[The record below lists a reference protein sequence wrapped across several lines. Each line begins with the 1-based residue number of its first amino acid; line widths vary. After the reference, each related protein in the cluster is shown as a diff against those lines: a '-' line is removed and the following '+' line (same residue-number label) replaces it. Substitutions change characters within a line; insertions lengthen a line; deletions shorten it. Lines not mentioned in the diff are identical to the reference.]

1 MKRFFVAATA
11 FLLVLSIFMKVPS
24 AFSEDKGSKLRIG
37 YVESEEYNYYP
48 YQLSYTF
55 SGLKRL
61 GVINLDT
68 EIDPKT
74 SNSREIWNNICDNYH
89 SDRIE
94 LVRKFYFNMK
104 DMDKKDYAKF
114 INSEDV
120 DLVIVMGTV
129 AGKYFADYET
139 RNKFMVFAAAD
150 PVASGITKSETER
163 YKDNA
168 FAHIDK
174 ARFERQIKACYKML
188 NFKKIGVVYQDTP
201 EAYVYS
207 AIEPLKNAS
216 KELNFEIIEE
226 HVDEAKDDQD
236 YARYYSDLK
245 KAYKNLAR
253 KGIDTL
259 YITTATIQEEKLL
272 ELLEP
277 DIYKNNIY
285 TIAQS
290 NERQVELGAMI
301 GVTILDTFEQ
311 GYFGAEQI
319 KAYLDGTPFNQLE
332 QVNDG
337 TPKMYINYD
346 IAKRLG
352 FKVNLSDLLIMDA
365 IYKL

>member
-1 MKRFFVAATA
+1 MKKFFAAFAA
-11 FLLVLSIFMKVPS
+11 FLLVFSMFIKVPQV
-24 AFSEDKGSKLRIG
+24 FSQDKDSKLRIG
-37 YVESEEYNYYP
+37 YVESEEFIYYP
-48 YQLSYTF
+48 YQLLYTF
-55 SGLKRL
+55 AGLQRL
-61 GVINLDT
+61 DVMKMGV
-68 EIDPKT
+68 EIDPKA
-74 SNSREIWNNICDNYH
+74 SNSQEIWNSVCDHYQ

-94 LVRKFYFNMK
+94 LVKKFYFNMK
-104 DMDKKDYAKF
+104 DMDKKDYSKF

-129 AGKYFADYET
+129 AGKYFTDYET
-139 RNKFMVFAAAD
+139 KNKFMVFAAAD
-150 PVASGITKSETER
+150 PVASGMTKTETER
-163 YKDNA
+163 YKDNS

-174 ARFERQIKACYKML
+174 ARFDRQIRACYKMIK
-188 NFKKIGVVYQDTP
+188 FKKIGVVYQDTP

-207 AIEPLKNAS
+207 AIEPLRNAA

-226 HVDEAKDDQD
+226 HVDEAKDDAD
-236 YARYYSDLK
+236 YKRYYSDLK
-245 KAYKNLAR
+245 KAYKSLAK

-259 YITTATIQEEKLL
+259 YITTATIQDEKLL

-290 NERQVELGAMI
+290 NERQVELGAML

-346 IAKRLG
+346 IAKRVG
-352 FKVNLSDLLIMDA
+352 FKVTLSELLIMDA